1 MNKDTNNNQY
11 SNTETPV
18 PAQPQLFNLSDTKR
32 KKVEMKFTME
42 KISNDGGVL
51 LLREVEKQV
60 GLISGLANCINDK
73 RHQSYVEHSIKSML
87 SQRVMQIAAGY

>member
-42 KISNDGGVL
+42 KISNDGGYYYCV
-51 LLREVEKQV
+51 R
-60 GLISGLANCINDK
+60 
-73 RHQSYVEHSIKSML
+73 
-87 SQRVMQIAAGY
+87 